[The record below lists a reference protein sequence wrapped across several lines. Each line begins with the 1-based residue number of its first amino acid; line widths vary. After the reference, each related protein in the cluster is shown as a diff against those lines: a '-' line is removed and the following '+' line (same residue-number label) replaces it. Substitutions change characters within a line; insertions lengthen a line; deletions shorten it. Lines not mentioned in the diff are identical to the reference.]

1 MELALYIIGILV
13 VIFII
18 NVIPAFMPPTW
29 VLLSFVGFN
38 FHLGNYTLAIL
49 AVLAAVASSGGRAVL
64 AILSE
69 KLLRNKIISE
79 ATRRNMDVLR
89 ENIIKRQNLTRGF
102 FLFYAFSPFPSGQL
116 FLAYGLTDLKLKLA
130 IIPFFLGRMS
140 SYLFWV
146 FTASET
152 SKYLD
157 LKSFS
162 AGKFFSVYF
171 ILGQLLA
178 FYLVY
183 LVAKIDWKILFEE
196 KKVRFVKNHPTASSS
211 E

>member
-13 VIFII
+13 IIFII

-29 VLLSFVGFN
+29 ILLSFIGFN
-38 FHLGNYTLAIL
+38 FDLGNYTLAVL
-49 AVLAAVASSGGRAVL
+49 AVLAAVASSSGRAVL
-64 AILSE
+64 AIFSD
-69 KLLRNKIISE
+69 KILRNKFISE
-79 ATRRNMDVLR
+79 ATRKNMDVLK

-157 LKSFS
+157 VTSLKSG
-162 AGKFFSVYF
+162 AFFSTYF
-171 ILGQLLA
+171 ILGQLAA

-183 LVAKIDWKILFEE
+183 LVAKIDWKVLFEE
-196 KKVRFVKNHPTASSS
+196 KKVRFVKKVLF
-211 E
+211 

>member
-1 MELALYIIGILV
+1 MELALYIIGILL

-38 FHLGNYTLAIL
+38 FGLGNYTLAIL

-64 AILSE
+64 AIFSD
-69 KLLRNKIISE
+69 KILRNKVISE
-79 ATRRNMDVLR
+79 ATRKNMDVLK

-157 LKSFS
+157 VTSLKSG
-162 AGKFFSVYF
+162 AFFSTYF
-171 ILGQLLA
+171 ILGQIFA

-196 KKVRFVKNHPTASSS
+196 KKVRFVKKV
-211 E
+211 

>member
-1 MELALYIIGILV
+1 MDLVLYIIGILV

-29 VLLSFVGFN
+29 ILLSFVGFT
-38 FHLGNYTLAIL
+38 FHLGNYSLAIL
-49 AVLAAVASSGGRAVL
+49 AVFAAVASSGGRAVL
-64 AILSE
+64 AIFSD
-69 KLLRNKIISE
+69 KILRNKVISE
-79 ATRRNMDVLR
+79 VTRKNMDVLK

-130 IIPFFLGRMS
+130 IIPFFFGRLC

-146 FTASET
+146 FASSET

-162 AGKFFSVYF
+162 SGAFFSIYF
-171 ILGQLLA
+171 ILGQIFA

-196 KKVRFVKNHPTASSS
+196 KKVRFIRKI
-211 E
+211 

>member
-1 MELALYIIGILV
+1 MDLVLYIIGILV
-13 VIFII
+13 IIFII

-29 VLLSFVGFN
+29 ILLSFVGFN
-38 FHLGNYTLAIL
+38 FHLGNYSLAIL

-64 AILSE
+64 AIFSD
-69 KLLRNKIISE
+69 KILRNKVISE
-79 ATRRNMDVLR
+79 ETRKNMDVLK

-130 IIPFFLGRMS
+130 IVPFFLGRMS

-152 SKYLD
+152 SKYLV
-157 LKSFS
+157 LKLFS

-171 ILGQLLA
+171 ILGQIFA

-196 KKVRFVKNHPTASSS
+196 KKIRFIKRV
-211 E
+211 

>member
-1 MELALYIIGILV
+1 MELILYIILILLI
-13 VIFII
+13 IFII

-29 VLLSFVGFN
+29 ILLSFVGLN

-64 AILSE
+64 AIFSD
-69 KLLRNKIISE
+69 KILRNKVISE
-79 ATRRNMDVLR
+79 ATRKNMDVLK

-130 IIPFFLGRMS
+130 IIPFFLGRLS

-146 FTASET
+146 FASSET

-162 AGKFFSVYF
+162 AGAFFSTYF
-171 ILGQLLA
+171 ILGQIFA

-183 LVAKIDWKILFEE
+183 LVAKIDWKVLFEE
-196 KKVRFVKNHPTASSS
+196 KKVRFIRKI
-211 E
+211 